1 MRWVA
6 PSRTMPITPNPKA
19 SPRRL
24 STSVLSTRGESSG
37 TRIATSRSS
46 RWYSSRRLGAGKK
59 EFRLDLQRVEL
70 LAGPLDQQDVVPLQR
85 QLFQVGPHHAPA
97 PPDGQHDHAKAAAKV
112 DLLQRLAQQRRLGRK
127 LQLGQVDLGREQLLD
142 GQVVVFHDQDAPPAQ
157 LGQAVGPAFDQQP
170 VAGAE
175 DGSRAGSQLVL
186 VGAQD
191 GQDVQAQGRA
201 QAALSQRLAGQGRIR
216 PADGR
221 RTAARAGQRTRP
233 GPPDRS
239 LADP

>member
-1 MRWVA
+1 MGGSLADDAHHPQPKGVA
-6 PSRTMPITPNPKA
+6 QA
-19 SPRRL
+19 ALDQRL
-24 STSVLSTRGESSG
+24 ATRVESSG

-46 RWYSSRRLGAGKK
+46 RWYSCDRLGAGDN

-70 LAGPLDQQDVVPLQR
+70 LAGPLDQQNVVPLQR
-85 QLFQVGPHHAPA
+85 QLFQVGPHHPPA

-112 DLLQRLAQQRRLGRK
+112 DLLQRLARQRRLGRK

-142 GQVVVFHDQDAPPAQ
+142 GQVVVFHDQGAPPAQ
-157 LGQAVGPAFDQQP
+157 LSQAVGPAFDQQP

-175 DGSRAGSQLVL
+175 DGSRAGGQLVL

-216 PADGR
+216 PADG
-221 RTAARAGQRTRP
+221 
-233 GPPDRS
+233 
-239 LADP
+239 